1 MVYRLV
7 GFWVLR
13 RAFRI
18 LSADDPP
25 LPARL
30 THEARRILLGA
41 AITLALLVLGAIVL
55 LGLLVAAL
63 AERMIGAHG
72 THRSLA

>member
-18 LSADDPP
+18 LSADDPRP
-25 LPARL
+25 LPKRL

-55 LGLLVAAL
+55 LVVLVAAL
-63 AERMIGAHG
+63 
-72 THRSLA
+72 S

>member
-7 GFWVLR
+7 GFWVLK

-18 LSADDPP
+18 LSADDPRP

-30 THEARRILLGA
+30 TREAKRILVGA
-41 AITLALLVLGAIVL
+41 AITLGLLVVGAIVL
-55 LGLLVAAL
+55 IVLLVAAV
-63 AERMIGAHG
+63 
-72 THRSLA
+72 S

>member
-18 LSADDPP
+18 LSADDPRP
-25 LPARL
+25 LPQRL

-41 AITLALLVLGAIVL
+41 ASTLALLVLGAIVL
-55 LGLLVAAL
+55 LVLLVAAV
-63 AERMIGAHG
+63 
-72 THRSLA
+72 S

>member
-1 MVYRLV
+1 MVHRLV

-18 LSADDPP
+18 LSADDPRP
-25 LPARL
+25 LSARL
-30 THEARRILLGA
+30 THEARRILVGA

-55 LGLLVAAL
+55 LGLLVAAV
-63 AERMIGAHG
+63 
-72 THRSLA
+72 T